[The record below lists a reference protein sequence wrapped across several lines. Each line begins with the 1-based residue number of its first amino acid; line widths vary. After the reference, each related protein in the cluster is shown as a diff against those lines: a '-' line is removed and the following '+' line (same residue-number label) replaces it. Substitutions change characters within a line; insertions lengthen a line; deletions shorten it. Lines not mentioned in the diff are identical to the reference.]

1 MVKRIGILTLPL
13 SINFGGIMQAVA
25 LSQFLTA
32 KGYEITL
39 LDKRRPMSRLQ
50 RLAMFFLE
58 RIPFQNIKGIRRTSQ
73 TRKLHSGFIGRY
85 ITQRSPV
92 LRTERALAHAVDRYD
107 LDAVIVGSDQVWRMD
122 YLQDDGYKEFF
133 LSFVASPDIRR
144 IAYAAS
150 FGTQEW
156 PHADRTPAVSNLLER
171 FHAISLREKSGVDL
185 CSETFGVSS
194 CEHVLDPT
202 LLIDPQFYLA
212 AAGPSKKGPERTFLT
227 YLLDAPDRRPLVDAA
242 ANQLPCDY
250 GISAVLLEQDN
261 PPDLPSWL
269 RSFMDAD
276 FVMTDSYHGTI
287 FSLIFEKPFIA
298 IINRERGA
306 DRFVSLLSQLGLSHR
321 LISPNEVDRIA
332 GLVVDPIDYREVHR
346 KIALKRQF
354 SADFLDR
361 ALGG

>member
-156 PHADRTPAVSNLLER
+156 PHADRTPAVSKLLER

-212 AAGPSKKGPERTFLT
+212 AAGPSRRDRKG
-227 YLLDAPDRRPLVDAA
+227 
-242 ANQLPCDY
+242 
-250 GISAVLLEQDN
+250 
-261 PPDLPSWL
+261 
-269 RSFMDAD
+269 
-276 FVMTDSYHGTI
+276 H
-287 FSLIFEKPFIA
+287 FSLIFSTHQIGARLLMPPRTSCLATTGSAPFFW
-298 IINRERGA
+298 NRTIR
-306 DRFVSLLSQLGLSHR
+306 
-321 LISPNEVDRIA
+321 RIFRA
-332 GLVVDPIDYREVHR
+332 GCDPSWTRT
-346 KIALKRQF
+346 L
-354 SADFLDR
+354 
-361 ALGG
+361 